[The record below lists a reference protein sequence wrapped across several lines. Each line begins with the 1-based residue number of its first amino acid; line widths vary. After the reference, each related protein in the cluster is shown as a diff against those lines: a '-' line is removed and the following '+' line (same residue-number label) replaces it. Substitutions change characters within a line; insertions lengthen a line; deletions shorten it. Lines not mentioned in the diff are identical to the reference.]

1 MEAAREEQIA
11 PGRNRKKRLGCL
23 LPFPFPPLTRLNSKH
38 SAWRRRPALLSSFLE
53 RTLMKPVDLLCGSVT
68 RFALLWSLVISTVGV
83 ATSQEASLRL
93 WSDAS
98 GRFKVRASLQ
108 RQDATTVVL
117 HTEDG
122 RSIQVPIERLSQEDR
137 DHLQSLR
144 APSDNPFAGGT
155 PIGEVASTAPAAP
168 GSLDALP
175 PSQSIADSLALPG
188 TGNELDLES
197 AGSSADF
204 VPDPMPKPPR
214 LPGKSVAI
222 TAVDAY
228 DKVSSPVL
236 MDPQSKLFAV
246 SVGRNKSG
254 SPEETRGRLF
264 VVSLDS
270 GQSQLVW
277 DKPSAVRVLGHDQ
290 RSGRTLI
297 VDQLDQFERGGELV
311 MLEGV
316 VAGSPKV
323 LFRRALPGLGKPGFQ
338 PMVEW
343 ARLLSASHV
352 AAIVDGALMIWDL
365 PAAQLLYRIDKVK
378 ASEPPAFSGNLKY
391 MAVPQSG
398 KVVVVETATGQ
409 VVKATSTGSTLVP
422 GVAFH
427 PGGSMLAICAS
438 NQYMVWD
445 CQTDRIVS
453 EAVTTDHLGSWP
465 LDWIGNKTFRSSLGS
480 LVDVE
485 LGMPVWKYN
494 IGAASKPLVIGNQ
507 LLTTTRLPLATL
519 CSLPIPHETAEEGME
534 RLMRAG
540 DEAMLV
546 RRGSEVSIAV
556 EGVSATD
563 ASKIEEALS
572 AAATKAG
579 WSVNRNAP
587 IRLVAKIGRGETE
600 ELKYRGMLDASR
612 KISVAKITPFTAD
625 LEIRDASNVLWKRS
639 STNHV
644 PRMLRLQEGET
655 VQDAVKRYEKPD
667 PGFFARLN
675 LPPRIPKPEVANQIG
690 MSSMKDGQWMDIS
703 PSIRNRGRGRQR

>member
-1 MEAAREEQIA
+1 MQ
-11 PGRNRKKRLGCL
+11 PFDQLNCL
-23 LPFPFPPLTRLNSKH
+23 ATRL
-38 SAWRRRPALLSSFLE
+38 AGILILFI
-53 RTLMKPVDLLCGSVT
+53 GSVG
-68 RFALLWSLVISTVGV
+68 VGI
-83 ATSQEASLRL
+83 TQEASLRT

-98 GRFKVRASLQ
+98 GQFEVRATLHQ
-108 RQDATTVVL
+108 HNATTVVL

-122 RSIQVPIERLSQEDR
+122 RSIQVPIERLSQKDR
-137 DHLQSLR
+137 DHLKSLR
-144 APSDNPFAGGT
+144 TPDDNPFAGGT
-155 PIGEVASTAPAAP
+155 AIGEMASSPHAAP
-168 GSLDALP
+168 GSLDAQP

-188 TGNELDLES
+188 TGSEIDLDS
-197 AGSSADF
+197 APGSTSF
-204 VPDPMPKPPR
+204 EPDPLPTPTEMPEKT
-214 LPGKSVAI
+214 VAI
-222 TAVDAY
+222 TEVDAY
-228 DKVSSPVL
+228 DRVSSPVL
-236 MDPQSKLFAV
+236 IDPPSLTFAV

-254 SPEETRGRLF
+254 SPDETRGRLF
-264 VVSLDS
+264 VVGLDS

-277 DKPSAVRVLGHDQ
+277 DKPHAIRVLGHHR

-297 VDQLDQFERGGELV
+297 VDQLDQFERAGELV

-316 VAGSPKV
+316 LEGSPSE

-352 AAIVDGALMIWDL
+352 AAIVDGALMVWDL
-365 PAAQLLYRIDKVK
+365 PAAQLLYRIEKVK

-398 KVVVVETATGQ
+398 KVVVLETATGRI
-409 VVKATSTGSTLVP
+409 VKSTSTGSTLVP

-427 PGGSMLAICAS
+427 PGGGMLAICAS
-438 NQYMVWD
+438 NQYLVWD
-445 CQTDRIVS
+445 CQTDEIVS
-453 EAVTTDHLGSWP
+453 EATTTDHLGSWP

-494 IGAASKPLVIGNQ
+494 IGAASKPLVMGNR
-507 LLTTTRLPLATL
+507 LVTTTRLPLAKL
-519 CSLPIPHETAEEGME
+519 CSLPIPHKTAQEGME

-546 RRGSEVSIAV
+546 RRGSKVAIAV
-556 EGVSATD
+556 EGVSGAD
-563 ASKIEEALS
+563 VSQIEDALS
-572 AAATKAG
+572 AAVKKAG
-579 WSVNRNAP
+579 WGVNRNAP

-675 LPPRIPKPEVANQIG
+675 LPPRIPKPEVASQIG
-690 MSSMKDGQWMDIS
+690 MSLSLIH
-703 PSIRNRGRGRQR
+703 I

>member
-1 MEAAREEQIA
+1 
-11 PGRNRKKRLGCL
+11 
-23 LPFPFPPLTRLNSKH
+23 
-38 SAWRRRPALLSSFLE
+38 
-53 RTLMKPVDLLCGSVT
+53 MKPVDHSCGSVS
-68 RFALLWSLVISTVGV
+68 RFAFFLAFVVTSVGV
-83 ATSQEASLRL
+83 GISQEAAFRL

-108 RQDATTVVL
+108 RQDAKSVLL

-122 RSIQVPIERLSQEDR
+122 RSIKVPIERLSKEDR
-137 DHLQSLR
+137 DHLKSLL
-144 APSDNPFAGGT
+144 APDDNPFSGGI
-155 PIGEVASTAPAAP
+155 PIGEMASTAPAAP

-188 TGNELDLES
+188 TGNDIDLDSAES
-197 AGSSADF
+197 STDF
-204 VPDPMPKPPR
+204 APDPTPKPPQ
-214 LPGKSVAI
+214 LPEKSVAI
-222 TAVDAY
+222 TEVDAY

-236 MDPQSKLFAV
+236 IEPRSSTFAV
-246 SVGRNKSG
+246 SIGRNKSG

-264 VVSLDS
+264 VVDLDS

-277 DKPSAVRVLGHDQ
+277 DKPSALRVLGHDQ

-311 MLEGV
+311 MLEGILE
-316 VAGSPKV
+316 GSPKV

-343 ARLLSASHV
+343 ARLLSGSHV
-352 AAIVDGALMIWDL
+352 AAIVDGSLMIWDL

-391 MAVPQSG
+391 MAIPQSG
-398 KVVVVETATGQ
+398 KVVVLETATGRI
-409 VVKATSTGSTLVP
+409 VKATSTGSTLVP

-427 PGGSMLAICAS
+427 PGGGMLAICAS
-438 NQYMVWD
+438 NQYLIWD
-445 CQTDRIVS
+445 CGADRIVS

-494 IGAASKPLVIGNQ
+494 IGAASKPLVIGNR

-519 CSLPIPHETAEEGME
+519 CSLPIPHQSAKEGME

-556 EGVSATD
+556 EGVSADD
-563 ASKIEEALS
+563 ASRIEEALS

-579 WSVNRNAP
+579 WSVNRSAP

-600 ELKYRGMLDASR
+600 ELKYRSMLDASR

-625 LEIRDASNVLWKRS
+625 LEIRDTSNVLWKRS

-667 PGFFARLN
+667 PGFFARLS
-675 LPPRIPKPEVANQIG
+675 LPPRIPKPEVASQIG
-690 MSSMKDGQWMDIS
+690 MSSMKDGHWMDIN
-703 PSIRNRGRGRQR
+703 PSIRNRVRRR